1 MNNKNKYVIRI
12 EETLVQDIV
21 VEARDENE
29 AILKV
34 EDAYTNGAIVLDSSD
49 FCEVSV
55 SDATDLYKG
64 FEIDG
69 KFNDCIIG
77 YLPRFEDILE

>member
-12 EETLVQDIV
+12 EETLVKDIV

-34 EDAYTNGAIVLDSSD
+34 EDAYTNEAIVLDSSD
-49 FCEVSV
+49 FCAVSV
-55 SDATDLYKG
+55 SDATDCYKDY
-64 FEIDG
+64 EIDG
-69 KFNDCIIG
+69 KFNDCTIG
-77 YLPRFEDILE
+77 YLPHFEDILE